1 MNIALNTRE
10 GLLEAISYIEDEK
23 RNSTNELEKLAF
35 NCLKKTQEFNDID
48 LEYRVRIA
56 LIVIH
61 NDLHKT
67 DLVVSMFPWLL
78 NTCDN
83 NKGRYDYKQIL
94 WYYRWIITAAKHY
107 SSIPK
112 SKLFE
117 LTEDFE
123 RRCREVG
130 IGEKTIHDCKFYFY
144 SEMGELELAEKEY
157 VLWQSTSYNIFHE
170 CEKCD
175 KLFLNCY
182 LADRGRYEELLEVI
196 QPVLRGEIT
205 CHSNER
211 YNFHLG
217 MLGYMM
223 LGKWEEAE
231 FFAAK
236 SMKQLNPN
244 VAFLYPFSSHMVYY
258 GITGQF
264 EKGRKIFEKQFR
276 YLLGALPDLPRLE
289 FLVGALEFFKRL
301 YKSNQQLIRL
311 NLPKQEIL
319 VAGEEGYAV
328 EEVLNYIQSEVDR
341 LACALDQRN
350 ENNHY
355 KQFVVSLAE
364 RYARVEA
371 PKTDN

>member
-1 MNIALNTRE
+1 MNFTLETRE
-10 GLLEAISYIEDEK
+10 GLLQAISYLEEDRE
-23 RNSTNELEKLAF
+23 STNALEKLAF
-35 NCLKKTQEFNDID
+35 KCLQKAQELNEQD

-83 NKGRYDYKQIL
+83 NEGRYDYKQIL

-117 LTEDFE
+117 LMEDFE
-123 RRCREVG
+123 RRFREAG
-130 IGEKTIHDCKFYFY
+130 IGEKIIHDCKFYFY
-144 SEMGELELAEKEY
+144 AEMGELELAEKEY
-157 VLWQSTSYNIFHE
+157 VLWQSASYNILYE
-170 CEKCD
+170 CRKCERV
-175 KLFLNCY
+175 FLNCY
-182 LADRGRYEELLEVI
+182 LADRGRYEELLEMI
-196 QPVLRGEIT
+196 QPVLRGELT

-211 YNFHLG
+211 YNLHLG

-223 LGKWEEAE
+223 VGKWEEAA

-236 SMKQLNPN
+236 SMKYLNPDI
-244 VAFLYPFSSHMVYY
+244 AFLYPFSSHMIYY
-258 GITGQF
+258 GVTGEF
-264 EKGRKIFEKQFR
+264 EKGRKIFEKQFV
-276 YLLGALPDLPRLE
+276 YLLSALPDVPRLE
-289 FLVGALEFFKRL
+289 FLTGALEFFKRL
-301 YKSNQQLIRL
+301 NQSSHQWIQL
-311 NLPKQEIL
+311 NLPKQKIL
-319 VAGEEGYAV
+319 VPTEHGYAV
-328 EEVLNYIQSEVDR
+328 RDILHYIQSEVDR
-341 LACALDQRN
+341 LAHALDQRN

-355 KQFVVSLAE
+355 KQFVASLAD
-364 RYARVEA
+364 RYGRVQV